1 MSQVIFQ
8 KPLSSET
15 LLTLLQTQNATKSSW
30 FSWRRS
36 STVGSSLKPKA
47 SEPNLGRS
55 PVSPSVASTTVIEKQ
70 KSTFAKSLRLTSEQ
84 LKSLNLKKG
93 ANTVQFSVVSGFQ
106 GRAVCSAKIFL
117 WDHQT
122 KVVISDVDGT
132 ITKSDVLGHVL
143 TMVGRDWTHTGVAN
157 YYTNIAK
164 NGYQF
169 LYLTSRAIGQ
179 ASYTREY
186 LAGVEQDQYQLP
198 EGPVLLSPDRLV
210 QAFTREVIQRKPQEF
225 KISCLKDVKKLFGD
239 KSPFYAGF
247 GNRITDAISY
257 RAVDVPSSRIFTID
271 PTGEVKL
278 ELLANFKTSY
288 VKLNETVD
296 QLFPPTRKVLDP
308 EFTDFEF
315 WKPSLPSVDVEPQDQ
330 KEESEYAT
338 DEGEPDLPP
347 SSEPTL

>member
-1 MSQVIFQ
+1 MSHLLFQ
-8 KPLSSET
+8 QTLSKDA
-15 LLTLLQTQNATKSSW
+15 LAGLLQSQTATKSSW

-36 STVGSSLKPKA
+36 TTTTPLKPKV
-47 SEPNLGRS
+47 SEPILAKP
-55 PVSPSVASTTVIEKQ
+55 PVSPSLASTTLAEPKP
-70 KSTFAKSLRLTSEQ
+70 TYAKSLRLTSEQ

-106 GRAVCSAKIFL
+106 GKAVCSAKIFL
-117 WDHQT
+117 WDHDT

-143 TMVGRDWTHTGVAN
+143 TMVGRDWTHAGVAN

-179 ASYTREY
+179 AGYTREY

-210 QAFTREVIQRKPQEF
+210 QAFTREVIQRRPQEF
-225 KISCLKDVKKLFGD
+225 KISCLKDVKKLFG

-296 QLFPPTRKVLDP
+296 QIFPPTRVLEP
-308 EFTDFEF
+308 EFTDYEF
-315 WKPSLPSVDVEPQDQ
+315 WKPSLPPVDIDVEQGLA
-330 KEESEYAT
+330 ESEYAT
-338 DEGEPDLPP
+338 DEGETDPLG
-347 SSEPTL
+347 SASQL